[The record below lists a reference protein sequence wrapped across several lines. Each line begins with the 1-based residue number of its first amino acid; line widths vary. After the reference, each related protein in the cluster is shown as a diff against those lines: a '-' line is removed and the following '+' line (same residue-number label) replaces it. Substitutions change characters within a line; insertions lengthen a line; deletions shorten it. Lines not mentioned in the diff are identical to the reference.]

1 MEIWIHHEIELR
13 SSFLSILVVCRLI
26 VVEEEEQSEKRRG
39 GRLAWSCFRS
49 MKFQIVSPL

>member
-1 MEIWIHHEIELR
+1 MEIWIHHEIELN

-39 GRLAWSCFRS
+39 GRLASE
-49 MKFQIVSPL
+49 V